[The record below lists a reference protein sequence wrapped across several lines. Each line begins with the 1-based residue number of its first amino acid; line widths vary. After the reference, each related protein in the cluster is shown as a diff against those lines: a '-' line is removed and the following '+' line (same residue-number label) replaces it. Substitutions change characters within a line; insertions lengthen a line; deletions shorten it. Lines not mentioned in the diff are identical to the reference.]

1 MRKTKVYIDTSVIN
15 FLFADDSPEFK
26 NITIDLFTGY
36 IEKGIFDC
44 YISEV
49 VLAEINKTA
58 NVAKLNQLLDVVLK
72 YKFPILQFSEE
83 SKRLAGIY
91 INKAVIPLKKTEDAL
106 HIGLATVNNFD
117 ILLSWNFKHLANI
130 YKRNKIKIINEMEG
144 YNYPLDLV
152 TPLQLMNNED

>member
-26 NITIDLFTGY
+26 DITIDLFTSY
-36 IEKGIFDC
+36 IGKGVYDC
-44 YISEV
+44 YISEI

-58 NVAKLNQLLDVVLK
+58 TEAKLNQLLNVVLK
-72 YKFPILQFSEE
+72 YEFPVLQLTEE

-91 INKAVIPLKKTEDAL
+91 INKGVIPVKKTEDAL

-117 ILLSWNFKHLANI
+117 IFAKLEF
-130 YKRNKIKIINEMEG
+130 
-144 YNYPLDLV
+144 
-152 TPLQLMNNED
+152 